1 MTISQK
7 IFALMDIRHMS
18 LKEFSEKT
26 EISMSTIRDWKI
38 KNTNPSSEKILKICH
53 ALQVKPQVLL
63 SEDDIDKMDTVDE
76 DGIKVDYDI
85 IINKDERFLVEIYRK
100 SDIEQRN
107 RIMGYIEAMA
117 TMVK

>member
-76 DGIKVDYDI
+76 DGIGIGVTGT
-85 IINKDERFLVEIYRK
+85 L
-100 SDIEQRN
+100 N
-107 RIMGYIEAMA
+107 RI
-117 TMVK
+117 